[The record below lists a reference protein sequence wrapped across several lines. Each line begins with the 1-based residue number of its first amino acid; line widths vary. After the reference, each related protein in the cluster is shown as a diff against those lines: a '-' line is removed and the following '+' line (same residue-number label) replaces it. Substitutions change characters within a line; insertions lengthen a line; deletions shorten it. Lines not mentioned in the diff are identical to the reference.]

1 MVVNRRDL
9 MIKSYENKSSQTR
22 YILVFTLDDIRFALH
37 TTSVERTIRMVE
49 ITPLPK
55 APDIVLG
62 IINIQGVIV
71 PVVDIRKRL
80 HLPDKAD
87 KESGFTDSLVI
98 INTGVRKLGIVV
110 DIVKDVIELDESKI
124 VSPAD
129 IIQGVEHVEGVLKL
143 EDGMVLIHDINKFLS
158 IEEEKEIDKAIYD
171 SDFP

>member
-1 MVVNRRDL
+1 
-9 MIKSYENKSSQTR
+9 
-22 YILVFTLDDIRFALH
+22 
-37 TTSVERTIRMVE
+37 MVE

-62 IINIQGVIV
+62 IINIQGLIV
-71 PVVDIRKRL
+71 PVVNIRKRL
-80 HLPDKAD
+80 HLPDK
-87 KESGFTDSLVI
+87 ESGLTDSIVI

-158 IEEEKEIDKAIYD
+158 IEEEYAIDKVIND
-171 SDFP
+171 SNFP

>member
-1 MVVNRRDL
+1 MSE
-9 MIKSYENKSSQTR
+9 SYENKSSQTR

-62 IINIQGVIV
+62 IINIQGVIA
-71 PVVDIRKRL
+71 PVVNIRKRL
-80 HLPDKAD
+80 HLPDK
-87 KESGFTDSLVI
+87 ESGLTDSIVI
-98 INTGVRKLGIVV
+98 INTGVRKIGIVV
-110 DIVKDVIELDESKI
+110 DTVKDIIELDESKI

-158 IEEEKEIDKAIYD
+158 IEEEKEIDSSLRIPSPPAGEG
-171 SDFP
+171 